1 MLHSFPDYNRI
12 TVGTKYTAD
21 LLPLQ
26 DFVPSDVMTVPI
38 KYGGGGDGNRHVT
51 AMSLISNEV
60 CHLLLDSCLHVFPLL

>member
-12 TVGTKYTAD
+12 TVGTKYPVD

-26 DFVPSDVMTVPI
+26 NLVPSDVMIVPI
-38 KYGGGGDGNRHVT
+38 KYGGDGNRHVT
-51 AMSLISNEV
+51 GMSLIWNEF